1 MSWLSLTQAT
11 TILDHDLQR
20 GRKSLERAISKAWM
34 VGAGGSPAPAI
45 DANVPLRVQVT
56 PSPGWR
62 LVGRDW
68 LDHPVLHW
76 ETSEIEC
83 LCAMW
88 RPPGASQP
96 ATSSQSR
103 ARIEIWRDDIARLW
117 GGPENSGGD
126 LQPPGADSA
135 SGHSMEEEQQ
145 AGAMSTGDSDLGLDV
160 AGDEILVTTTVQVP
174 KSLKEIVKPEA
185 CALVVYDMQVG
196 ILSQLPHSAEVLAK
210 VLDVLNIA
218 RQHGFRIFFLRHMS
232 LPTKLAGVFQLR
244 QAMAWQ
250 GVDKQEAIS
259 PWFLRGT
266 PGFELA
272 PELDVRADEAI
283 FDKISM
289 SAFEGTPLAM
299 ALRDCGV
306 ISFMICGIATE
317 IGIDPTVRHGAD
329 LGLIP
334 IVIEDA
340 CGPGDRSA
348 AERSIENIRFMG
360 DAFVTNVEELRNT
373 LDSMPAN

>member
-1 MSWLSLTQAT
+1 
-11 TILDHDLQR
+11 
-20 GRKSLERAISKAWM
+20 
-34 VGAGGSPAPAI
+34 
-45 DANVPLRVQVT
+45 
-56 PSPGWR
+56 
-62 LVGRDW
+62 
-68 LDHPVLHW
+68 
-76 ETSEIEC
+76 
-83 LCAMW
+83 
-88 RPPGASQP
+88 
-96 ATSSQSR
+96 
-103 ARIEIWRDDIARLW
+103 
-117 GGPENSGGD
+117 
-126 LQPPGADSA
+126 
-135 SGHSMEEEQQ
+135 
-145 AGAMSTGDSDLGLDV
+145 
-160 AGDEILVTTTVQVP
+160 EILVTTTVQVP

-317 IGIDPTVRHGAD
+317 IGIDPTVR
-329 LGLIP
+329 LIP